1 MSGKKS
7 GSNPRHKPYGGPW
20 PEQHASIPGRAVK
33 TGEAKDKGSLPGH
46 PNAAQIQK
54 IPPQAPK

>member
-1 MSGKKS
+1 MSSKKS
-7 GSNPRHKPYGGPW
+7 GGTARRKPYSGPW
-20 PEQHASIPGRAVK
+20 PEQHPSIPGRVAR
-33 TGEAKDKGSLPGH
+33 TGEGKDKGSLPGH

>member
-1 MSGKKS
+1 MSTKKS
-7 GSNPRHKPYGGPW
+7 GGTARHKPYGGPW
-20 PEQHASIPGRAVK
+20 PEQHASIPGRATK
-33 TGEAKDKGSLPGH
+33 PGEAKDKGGLPGH

>member
-1 MSGKKS
+1 MSTKKS
-7 GSNPRHKPYGGPW
+7 SGTTHHKPYSGPW
-20 PEQHASIPGRAVK
+20 PEQHPSIPGRATK
-33 TGEAKDKGSLPGH
+33 TDAGKDKGGLPGH